1 MKIYLTIALLVSI
14 CIASFALYAGI
25 THNAMGEFCKD
36 LDLEVCRFDFAYASF
51 IWFGWFIPTYIV
63 QVFLIVA
70 SKYLY
75 LFLTKSSSGR

>member
-36 LDLEVCRFDFAYASF
+36 LDLETCSFDFAYASF
-51 IWFGWFIPTYIV
+51 IWFGWFIPTYLV

-70 SKYLY
+70 LKYLY
-75 LFLTKSSSGR
+75 LFLASRSR